1 MITEDILRVLFRDVP
16 ATKAIERWENRGA
29 GKNPEPLCV
38 DFDRELAQTA
48 LMNRVHHYSV
58 DDAEYAFNH
67 IQQINLE
74 PHMGGLKDFGV
85 FGLLAHGDTFLDG
98 NMKRA
103 KEHPEF
109 LFLQAI
115 SKGQPIIANTTIDGI
130 TYRSIEICG
139 RRYAPNRNEVI
150 E

>member
-1 MITEDILRVLFRDVP
+1 MSNYYRITAYYPAEDFCFIVDSHGRFEKLWEFSSYLVSKGIKILEV
-16 ATKAIERWENRGA
+16 AN
-29 GKNPEPLCV
+29 
-38 DFDRELAQTA
+38 
-48 LMNRVHHYSV
+48 
-58 DDAEYAFNH
+58 
-67 IQQINLE
+67 
-74 PHMGGLKDFGV
+74 
-85 FGLLAHGDTFLDG
+85 GDTFLDG

-139 RRYAPNRNEVI
+139 RRYVPNRNEVI
-150 E
+150 G

>member
-1 MITEDILRVLFRDVP
+1 MANYYRITAYHPGEDYCFIVDSHGRFEKLWQFSSYLVNKGVKVLEV
-16 ATKAIERWENRGA
+16 AN
-29 GKNPEPLCV
+29 
-38 DFDRELAQTA
+38 
-48 LMNRVHHYSV
+48 
-58 DDAEYAFNH
+58 
-67 IQQINLE
+67 
-74 PHMGGLKDFGV
+74 
-85 FGLLAHGDTFLDG
+85 GDTFLDG

-139 RRYAPNRNEVI
+139 RRYAPNRNEVAK
-150 E
+150 

>member
-1 MITEDILRVLFRDVP
+1 MANYYRITAYYPTEDFCFILDSHGRCEKL
-16 ATKAIERWENRGA
+16 WEFSSYLVSKGI
-29 GKNPEPLCV
+29 K
-38 DFDRELAQTA
+38 
-48 LMNRVHHYSV
+48 
-58 DDAEYAFNH
+58 
-67 IQQINLE
+67 ILE
-74 PHMGGLKDFGV
+74 V
-85 FGLLAHGDTFLDG
+85 ANGDTFLDG
-98 NMKRA
+98 NMKRV
-103 KEHPEF
+103 KDHPEF

>member
-1 MITEDILRVLFRDVP
+1 MANYYRITAYYPAEDFCFIVDSHGRFEKLWEFSSYLVSKGIKILEV
-16 ATKAIERWENRGA
+16 AN
-29 GKNPEPLCV
+29 
-38 DFDRELAQTA
+38 
-48 LMNRVHHYSV
+48 S
-58 DDAEYAFNH
+58 
-67 IQQINLE
+67 
-74 PHMGGLKDFGV
+74 
-85 FGLLAHGDTFLDG
+85 DTFLDG

-115 SKGQPIIANTTIDGI
+115 SKGQPIIANTIIDGI